1 MRGWRVRP
9 EFLPPPFVL
18 PWFAMAAAF
27 TAVRLVLPSPP
38 ARVAKFSEVAELT
51 VALAAAIT
59 VLQAGPGRLPTAG
72 GRRA

>member
-1 MRGWRVRP
+1 
-9 EFLPPPFVL
+9 
-18 PWFAMAAAF
+18 MAAAV

-59 VLQAGPGRLPTAG
+59 SLQLARSASRLPVAAEVTSA
-72 GRRA
+72 